1 LDYDFL
7 ANTGWSRVV
16 CIVVMV
22 VRTERWTVDRVS
34 DAFSNTL
41 DTAAEGVVLTLVV
54 VIAHITLVLRGVDS
68 SSSGGTLYS
77 NFFRLRSGKISC
89 VASKSR
95 SGVFVVV
102 TGSGTCDWDSAFTE
116 LTFG

>member
-1 LDYDFL
+1 M
-7 ANTGWSRVV
+7 VV
-16 CIVVMV
+16 VVVVM
-22 VRTERWTVDRVS
+22 RAKRWTVDRVS
-34 DAFSNTL
+34 NTFSNTL
-41 DTAAEGVVLTLVV
+41 DTAAERVMLTLVV

-77 NFFRLRSGKISC
+77 NFFRLRSGEFSG

-102 TGSGTCDWDSAFTE
+102 TGSCSCNWDSAFTE